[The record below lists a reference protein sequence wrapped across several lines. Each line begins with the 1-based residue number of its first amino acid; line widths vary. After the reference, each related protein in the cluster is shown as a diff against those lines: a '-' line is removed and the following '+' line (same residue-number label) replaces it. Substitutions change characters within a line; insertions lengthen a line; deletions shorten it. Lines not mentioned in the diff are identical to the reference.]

1 MRRVSVRA
9 RPTFLSAVAVAASV
23 ALPASAALPAS
34 TALPASAAPRAEAAR
49 RQKAPATFAP
59 LFDPNT
65 RFKPGKTVKLRFRAR
80 RARSGAPL
88 EASDVSFWL
97 RHGRPGAEVRLLAT
111 KLKGDVFEIPF
122 TPLGPGQYAVLMA
135 VHGAPRNAVAPVR
148 LGVVGVGRGMVEE
161 PPDADA
167 EILQRRHSNGRSR

>member
-9 RPTFLSAVAVAASV
+9 RLTFLSALALAASV
-23 ALPASAALPAS
+23 ALPANA
-34 TALPASAAPRAEAAR
+34 ALPASAAPRAQAAR
-49 RQKAPATFAP
+49 RQAAPATLAP

-80 RARSGAPL
+80 RTHGGAPL

-111 KLKGDVFEIPF
+111 QVKSDVFEIPF

-148 LGVVGVGRGMVEE
+148 LGVIGVARGMVEE

-167 EILQRRHSNGRSR
+167 EILQRRRSNGRSR